1 LLKFFIAV
9 VCASLLFIAALHIAI
24 AHYALQFPSFSYQT
38 ILFLALTTSIIFRYL
53 YNIEKPEIFV
63 QLYLLMMAVKLLGYG
78 AYVFY
83 MIMADSAGAVNNV
96 ALFLLFYVTLT
107 AMEIIFLYAKIQ
119 KTK

>member
-1 LLKFFIAV
+1 
-9 VCASLLFIAALHIAI
+9 
-24 AHYALQFPSFSYQT
+24 
-38 ILFLALTTSIIFRYL
+38 
-53 YNIEKPEIFV
+53 
-63 QLYLLMMAVKLLGYG
+63 MMAVKLLGYG